1 MKNTSL
7 GDKMC
12 RQLHEYA
19 HKRINKNYNN
29 VHINTS
35 ITMLGV
41 DVSEAIE
48 HDILI
53 IINIYL
59 RSYANS

>member
-1 MKNTSL
+1 
-7 GDKMC
+7 MC